1 MTFAV
6 WLTGLS
12 GSGKSAVTK
21 ALLAQLQARHIDAS
35 VLESDVLRTQ
45 LTPFASYDE
54 AERDFFYGA
63 LAQFGGQLAARGR
76 PVIFDAT
83 ANRRAYR
90 DRARAQIA
98 RFAEVFV
105 DTPLEVCAAR
115 DPKGLYRAAREG
127 RSATL
132 PGVQAAYE
140 PPLGAELVI
149 RGDAGTPEDGA
160 ARIVALLDERGW
172 LADAVIFADRE
183 GIIRSWNA
191 RAEAVLGYDAA
202 EAIGQSLDLIIP
214 EHLRAAHWRGYHAA
228 ISAGRTRH
236 GGKAMVTRATHKDGS
251 KVYLE
256 VAFGIVGGAQGALG
270 AIATAR
276 PAPKPANSGSGR

>member
-1 MTFAV
+1 MSFAV

-21 ALLAQLQARHIDAS
+21 ALLAQLHARRVEAS
-35 VLESDVLRTQ
+35 VLESDVMRTQ
-45 LTPFASYDE
+45 LTPFAGYGE

-63 LAQFGGQLAARGR
+63 LAQVGAQLVARGR

-90 DRARAQIA
+90 ERARASIA

-132 PGVQAAYE
+132 PGMQSAYE
-140 PPLGAELVI
+140 PPLAAELVI
-149 RGDAGTPEDGA
+149 QGDRGTPQESA

-172 LADAVIFADRE
+172 LDEAVIFADRE
-183 GIIRSWNA
+183 GVIRSWNA
-191 RAEAVLGYDAA
+191 RAEAALGYTAA

-228 ISAGRTRH
+228 IEAGRTRH
-236 GGKAMVTRATHKDGS
+236 GGKAMATRATHKDGS

-256 VAFGIVGGAQGALG
+256 VSFGIVSGTQGALG
-270 AIATAR
+270 AIAIARVASR
-276 PAPKPANSGSGR
+276 PAR